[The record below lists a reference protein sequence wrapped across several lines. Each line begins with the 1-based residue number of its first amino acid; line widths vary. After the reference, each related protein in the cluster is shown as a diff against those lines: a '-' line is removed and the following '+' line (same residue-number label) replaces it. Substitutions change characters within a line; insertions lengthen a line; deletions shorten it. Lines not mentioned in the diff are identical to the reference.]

1 MPVSTTAAPDF
12 FLYRQITA
20 ADSGPFTDINA
31 GVNCGHYRFLNV
43 AIASTIASAVEV
55 MFWNPAAGE
64 FVSLDPAITRDGN
77 TGADVNYNFTV
88 EAYGQIVF
96 IAGTTVAAAL
106 EMRTACYGLDH
117 TL

>member
-20 ADSGPFTDINA
+20 ADSGPFADINA

-43 AIASTIASAVEV
+43 AIASASASAIEV

-64 FVSLDPAITRDGN
+64 FVSSDPVLIKDGN
-77 TGADVNYNFTV
+77 AGADVNYNFTL
-88 EAYGQIVF
+88 ECFGQIVF
-96 IAGTTVAAAL
+96 LAGTTVAAAL
-106 EMRTACYGLDH
+106 EMRTACYSLDH